1 MILLERIRSEA
12 GDIQILETKLHRSL
26 VYRQGG
32 CCQSEA
38 DADGI
43 SLCSYIHG
51 IFGLLAQSPPRHVL
65 VIGCGGGS
73 LATMLASK
81 GVQVTI
87 VDVNPLAFD
96 IARRY
101 FNLPNDVACH
111 VADGRD
117 FLRDN
122 ATRYDAIVMD
132 AYVGAFVPQ
141 HLRSMS
147 FFRLAQTRLDEA
159 RGCLIANVFTEHD
172 FDPAPD
178 VAATAMAEIWDDVRV
193 LDIRG
198 MQHRNALV
206 MSGNVMA
213 LQEPELLLRP
223 MAGIT
228 EILHDL
234 NRWRF
239 RKWRLRSRDDRR
251 FSALSSI

>member
-1 MILLERIRSEA
+1 MILLERIRSDA
-12 GDIQILETKLHRSL
+12 GDIEILETKLHRSV

-38 DADGI
+38 DADGV

-51 IFGLLAQSPPRHVL
+51 IFGLLAQSPPRNVL
-65 VIGCGGGS
+65 MIGCGGGS

-101 FNLPNDVACH
+101 FNLPDEVACH

-122 ATRYDAIVMD
+122 AARYDAIVMD

-147 FFRLAQTRLDEA
+147 FFRLARTRLDEHKG
-159 RGCLIANVFTEHD
+159 RLIANVFTEHD
-172 FDPAPD
+172 FDAAPD
-178 VAATAMAEIWDDVRV
+178 VAATAMAEVWDDVRV

-206 MSGNVMA
+206 MAGNVMA
-213 LQEPELLLRP
+213 LQEPKLLLRP

-228 EILHDL
+228 EIMHDL

-239 RKWRLRSRDDRR
+239 RKWRLLDRDDR
-251 FSALSSI
+251 SLCAISSI

>member
-1 MILLERIRSEA
+1 MILLERIRSDA
-12 GDIQILETKLHRSL
+12 GDIQILKTKLHRSL
-26 VYRQGG
+26 VYQQGG

-43 SLCSYIHG
+43 SLCSYVHG
-51 IFGLLAQSPPRHVL
+51 IFGLLAQSPPHNVL
-65 VIGCGGGS
+65 MIGCGGGS

-81 GVQVTI
+81 GVQVSI

-101 FNLPNDVACH
+101 FNLPDEVACH

-122 ATRYDAIVMD
+122 PARYDAIVMD

-147 FFRLAQTRLDEA
+147 FFRLAHTRLDEA
-159 RGCLIANVFTEHD
+159 KGRLIANVFTEHD
-172 FDPAPD
+172 FDEAPD
-178 VAATAMAEIWDDVRV
+178 VAATAMGEVWDNVRV

-198 MQHRNALV
+198 RQHRNALV
-206 MSGNVMA
+206 MAGQVMA

-228 EILHDL
+228 EILHDI

-239 RKWRLRSRDDRR
+239 RKWRLRGRDDRSV
-251 FSALSSI
+251 SALPNI